1 MLSEGSADGSTV
13 KVAFTVHTESF
24 GTTTVRDSFGDS
36 MVMSPSVVTHDLNL

>member
-24 GTTTVRDSFGDS
+24 GTTIVRDSFGDS
-36 MVMSPSVVTHDLNL
+36 MSRSPTVLTHDLNL